1 MKTSH
6 NVARLLALLFGLIGL
21 LNISSVHV
29 YSFGASQSAPTA
41 LSGYGY
47 KAPAFGYD
55 LTRVKEFYSRIPL
68 SFLANH
74 GQADK
79 KVKFLSRGSGYSL
92 ALAPTTFTLAVAD
105 PRNKNNEKSIGRSRV
120 SAYVLQATL
129 VGANAAANLTG
140 LEQLPTRTN
149 YFIGSDP
156 RRWKTNLPNYAKVK
170 YSGVYPGVD
179 LVFYGNQDLLEYDFI
194 VSPGADPG
202 VIALG
207 FEGMTDMRI
216 DEKGDL
222 ILRTDA
228 GEIRQSR
235 PVVYQQVDDA
245 RRIIPASYLIK
256 GKKQIAFQIAK
267 YDRSK
272 PLVIDPTLAFSTYL
286 GGSSSDGGVG
296 IAVDSAGNAY
306 ITGSTVSTDFPVTP
320 GAFQTGRAGPFP
332 IDDAFVTKM
341 NSTGTALIYSTYF
354 GGSNRDAGDDIAL
367 DGAGNAYVT
376 GRTESSDL
384 PTTPGAFR
392 TTPVGSD
399 ESDVFA
405 MKLNATGTALVY
417 STYLGPAI
425 GSGIAVDSAGNAYIT
440 GQANGDYPT
449 TPGAFQTVS
458 GGSSEAFVTKLNS
471 TGTALVYSTFLGGS
485 GFDFASEIAI
495 DSAGNAYVT
504 GEAGAGFPVTPGAF
518 QTSFNGAREAF
529 VTKLN
534 AAGTALV
541 YSTFLGGS
549 GDDAGFGIAVNAAGN
564 AYVTGFSDSLNFPAT
579 PGAFQ
584 TVKAAGTDAFVT
596 QLSAAGNALVY
607 STYLGGNGND
617 LGNDIALDMAGNAS
631 VVGLTGSSD
640 FPTTA
645 DAIQSSNA
653 GNNDAFIT
661 RLNPTGTGLVF
672 STYLGGSNGDSGF
685 SISVDPAG
693 SIYITGG
700 TGSADFPTTPGAFQT
715 VFGGGFSDAF
725 VAKIV
730 FSSFDVCFK
739 DDGNGDLF
747 QFDSTTGEYRFTQ
760 CSAGGLTLTGTGA
773 LSRQGCLLL
782 IEDNQSGRRV
792 RAHFNHCNMKGHAV
806 IQIESGRK
814 RTFVITDKDTSN
826 SNCACN

>member
-1 MKTSH
+1 MKASH
-6 NVARLLALLFGLIGL
+6 NIARLLALLFGLTGL
-21 LNISSVHV
+21 LNIASVHV
-29 YSFGASQSAPTA
+29 YSFGARQSAPAA

-47 KAPAFGYD
+47 KAPAFRYD
-55 LTRVKEFYSRIPL
+55 LARVKESYSRIPL
-68 SFLANH
+68 SFVANY

-79 KVKFLSRGSGYSL
+79 KVKFISRGSGYSL

-105 PRNKNNEKSIGRSRV
+105 PRNKNNEESMVRSRA
-120 SAYVLQATL
+120 SASLLQATL
-129 VGANAAANLTG
+129 LGGNAAANLTG
-140 LEQLPTRTN
+140 LERLPTRTN

-156 RRWKTNLPNYAKVK
+156 RRWKTNVPNYAKVK

-207 FEGMTDMRI
+207 FEGITEMRV

-222 ILRTDA
+222 ILRAGA

-235 PVVYQQVDDA
+235 PVVYQQIDDA

-256 GKKQIAFQIAK
+256 GKKQIAFQIAN

-286 GGSSSDGGVG
+286 GGSGTDSGEG

-306 ITGSTVSTDFPVTP
+306 ITGSTVSTNFPVTP

-332 IDDAFVTKM
+332 NDDAFVTKM

-354 GGSNRDAGDDIAL
+354 GGSNRDAGNDIAL

-376 GRTESSDL
+376 GRTESGDL

-392 TTPVGSD
+392 TTPVGTD

-417 STYLGPAI
+417 STYLGPVI
-425 GSGIAVDSAGNAYIT
+425 GNGIAVDAAGNAYIT

-485 GFDFASEIAI
+485 GFDFASGIAI
-495 DSAGNAYVT
+495 DSGGNAYVT

-518 QTSFNGAREAF
+518 QTSFNGARDAF

-534 AAGTALV
+534 STGTALV

-549 GDDAGFGIAVNAAGN
+549 GDDAGFGIAVNPAGN

-584 TVKAAGTDAFVT
+584 TVKAAGQDAFVT
-596 QLSAAGNALVY
+596 ELSAAGNNLAY
-607 STYLGGNGND
+607 STYLGGSGSEFA
-617 LGNDIALDMAGNAS
+617 NDIALDTAGNAS
-631 VVGLTGSSD
+631 VVGLTSSLD

-661 RLNPTGTGLVF
+661 RLNATGTGLVF
-672 STYLGGSNGDSGF
+672 STYLGGSNADGGRSV
-685 SISVDPAG
+685 SVDPTG
-693 SIYITGG
+693 SIYLTGV
-700 TGSADFPTTPGAFQT
+700 TFSADFPTTPGAFQT
-715 VFGGGFSDAF
+715 AFGGLQSDAF
-725 VAKIV
+725 VAKVV
-730 FSSFDVCFK
+730 FSSFDICFT

-760 CSAGGLTLTGTGA
+760 CNAGGLTLTGTGA

-782 IEDNQSGRRV
+782 LEDNQSGRRV
-792 RAHFNHCNMKGHAV
+792 RAHFNHCNNEGPR
-806 IQIESGRK
+806 G
-814 RTFVITDKDTSN
+814 N
-826 SNCACN
+826 SDRVWKEENFCNYRQRHF